1 MILKETTTTIGVLP
15 ISVIGQKIDETT
27 IHRLPLL
34 ELTDAQQQE
43 PITETLLAQLIA
55 HPKGLFKESQGQRI
69 LCLNQTHTRREFVQA
84 MNVCLQLPKS
94 CFEKLDKIIACNME
108 LEKGL
113 ILWEKSVKT
122 SKKN

>member
-1 MILKETTTTIGVLP
+1 M
-15 ISVIGQKIDETT
+15 
-27 IHRLPLL
+27 

>member
-1 MILKETTTTIGVLP
+1 MKRPFIGC
-15 ISVIGQKIDETT
+15 
-27 IHRLPLL
+27 RFL
-34 ELTDAQQQE
+34 ELTDAQLQE

-55 HPKGLFKESQGQRI
+55 HPKGLFKESHYQRI

>member
-1 MILKETTTTIGVLP
+1 MILKTTTTIGVLP

-34 ELTDAQQQE
+34 ELTDAQLQE
-43 PITETLLAQLIA
+43 PITETLLAQLID

>member
-1 MILKETTTTIGVLP
+1 MKRPFIGC
-15 ISVIGQKIDETT
+15 
-27 IHRLPLL
+27 RFL
-34 ELTDAQQQE
+34 ELTDAQLQE

-55 HPKGLFKESQGQRI
+55 HPKGLFKESQPTNFVFKSNPYAKRI
-69 LCLNQTHTRREFVQA
+69 CSSNECLSS
-84 MNVCLQLPKS
+84 LPKS